1 MINRVAEWN
10 GVVQGLP
17 RRDPLSSNL
26 GKLLVFKYVN
36 KCLDQGS

>member
-17 RRDPLSSNL
+17 RRDLLSFDL

-36 KCLDQGS
+36 RCLDHGS